1 MELPPQLRIDHY
13 SAWKVGNHEDGYLIG
28 INNLIDIFVELQASM
43 EAEAHAQAQAEA
55 IQSPVSGSGGDQA
68 EQTGEESKP

>member
-28 INNLIDIFVELQASM
+28 INNLIDIFVEMQAAM
-43 EAEAHAQAQAEA
+43 EAEAQAEA
-55 IQSPVSGSGGDQA
+55 EAEAEAAVSGGEDEGD
-68 EQTGEESKP
+68 SKP